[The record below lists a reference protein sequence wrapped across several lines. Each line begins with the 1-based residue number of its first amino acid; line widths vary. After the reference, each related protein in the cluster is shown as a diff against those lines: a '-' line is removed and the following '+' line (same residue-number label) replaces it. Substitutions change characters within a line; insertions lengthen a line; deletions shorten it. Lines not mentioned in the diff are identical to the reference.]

1 MAVFQI
7 HPNHQSKL
15 RNKRWKNPGSL
26 GRPTQNHKVWHAR
39 KLWSVDGPKYN
50 HSHRIYGGLSW
61 AIAVPNQLCQ
71 IKTRSYPLSHRH
83 PPPPHHHR
91 HRHHHH
97 VVQSIIGYVCCL
109 NSGTCWFCLV
119 LLIDVLS
126 CRYTHMTHMCCVD
139 QLSNSQIPIPFR
151 SLPKLPVSFIYLRLD
166 SQSLQQKHN
175 QPSW

>member
-1 MAVFQI
+1 MIFSSWRLAVFQI

-15 RNKRWKNPGSL
+15 RNKRRKNPGR

-50 HSHRIYGGLSW
+50 HSHRIYGGLS
-61 AIAVPNQLCQ
+61 LYQ
-71 IKTRSYPLSHRH
+71 INSSKSNEVVSVESSSSSSSSSS
-83 PPPPHHHR
+83 
-91 HRHHHH
+91 
-97 VVQSIIGYVCCL
+97 VVQSIIGSVCCL
-109 NSGTCWFCLV
+109 NSGTCWFCMV

-166 SQSLQQKHN
+166 SQSLQHQQKHN